1 MKQLNW
7 ELSLFFLL
15 SSGGDV
21 QNLIKFLYTGKASLT
36 EKEFDVF
43 QQMVYEFQ
51 IRTEEEAAI
60 ILEQIHRAD
69 VLESQ
74 KEVFAA
80 IY

>member
-1 MKQLNW
+1 
-7 ELSLFFLL
+7 
-15 SSGGDV
+15 
-21 QNLIKFLYTGKASLT
+21 
-36 EKEFDVF
+36 
-43 QQMVYEFQ
+43 MVYEFQ